1 MLLTLQ
7 GCQWRISWV
16 CNNISNDIKH
26 FGSIFTSVWADN
38 CHAGAMLL
46 VNAFKQTMKAATL
59 LGRVYRKSW
68 IWWLKHSVMW
78 VLLPVFEHL
87 YLCFKTGQS
96 QCYLHSEISKQ
107 RLAHLPTAFLL
118 ALATMLHVWKA
129 ITWTLCK
136 AQPYPCTAFFSEA
149 HPVLLCAV
157 IYISTWCPFQEA
169 VLLNPPK
176 RRIPSRT
183 SLQQHWF

>member
-1 MLLTLQ
+1 MLLILQ
-7 GCQWRISWV
+7 GCQWHISWV
-16 CNNISNDIKH
+16 CNNISSYIKH
-26 FGSIFTSVWADN
+26 FGSIFTSVRADN
-38 CHAGAMLL
+38 CHAGAMFL
-46 VNAFKQTMKAATL
+46 VNAFKQTMKVATL

-78 VLLPVFEHL
+78 VLLPGFEHL
-87 YLCFKTGQS
+87 YLRFKTGQS
-96 QCYLHSEISKQ
+96 QCYLHSEISKH
-107 RLAHLPTAFLL
+107 RLAHLPTAFLH

-157 IYISTWCPFQEA
+157 IYISTWCPFREA
-169 VLLNPPK
+169 VLLNPPE